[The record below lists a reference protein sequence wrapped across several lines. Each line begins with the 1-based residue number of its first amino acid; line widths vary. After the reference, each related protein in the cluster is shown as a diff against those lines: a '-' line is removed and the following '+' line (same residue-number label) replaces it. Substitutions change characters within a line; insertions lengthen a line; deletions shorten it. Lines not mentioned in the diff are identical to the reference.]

1 MFSTSW
7 FSMLAGRHRECRTFL
22 LDVSMLARGI
32 SLRKNVHRESSVP
45 VRMALANMQGWLDI
59 YRRYI
64 ISLIYIGYITDI
76 FEGKYGIFLIFLIFS
91 IFMEFYFLM

>member
-1 MFSTSW
+1 
-7 FSMLAGRHRECRTFL
+7 
-22 LDVSMLARGI
+22 MLARGI